1 MYQTTLYDKILS
13 EGQLS
18 DHESAT
24 ISAFLAS
31 IVRYLHKKNIIIRN
45 LRPDFIL
52 IDNKDI
58 LEVKLVDLS
67 LAIEVGDNSLLNK
80 DVNYSEFRRLSSNF

>member
-1 MYQTTLYDKILS
+1 MWAVGPTRVDDI
-13 EGQLS
+13 G
-18 DHESAT
+18 
-24 ISAFLAS
+24 AFLAS

-80 DVNYSEFRRLSSNF
+80 YVNYSEFRRLSSNF